1 MKHVSK
7 FALAA
12 LLASAISIPAYAESS
27 GPSGGGSTASGNA
40 NVGGANTT
48 GANVGVKAGAG
59 TGTGSNVG
67 ASARVSGDAT
77 TNTTRTY
84 PDSLKGSSPS
94 DSLNSAETNAR
105 VNGDL
110 SARGIGNTIGSTTN
124 NTLGAGGTAAVG
136 ATGRVNETIGQRMAR
151 NRVDSDLFVT
161 SDADASGTLNY
172 DEYVAYSGTTT
183 AQADIQTSFS
193 KLDTDNNG
201 FLTDAEIRAR
211 GKGESGTRSTQ

>member
-105 VNGDL
+105 VNGGL
-110 SARGIGNTIGSTTN
+110 SARGMGNTIGSPAN
-124 NTLGAGGTAAVG
+124 STLGAGGAPAVG
-136 ATGRVNETIGQRMAR
+136 ATGPVTETSGQRLAR
-151 NRVDSDLFVT
+151 NRG
-161 SDADASGTLNY
+161 DADLPGRSEPGAPGTLSWG
-172 DEYVAYSGTTT
+172 V
-183 AQADIQTSFS
+183 
-193 KLDTDNNG
+193 
-201 FLTDAEIRAR
+201 
-211 GKGESGTRSTQ
+211 